1 MLPPGLPRPLVVGVS
16 LVCVLVLV
24 LATLRPTAE
33 EEEGLG
39 TRRAVTRRLQSI
51 TQYFDTYSHII
62 NLDTFISLSFTQGT
76 LILLYLCLLK
86 FNVPGFLIE
95 HHENSQI
102 VTIMMKKIFDIL
114 SRGKSKIFFYIS
126 RK

>member
-16 LVCVLVLV
+16 LVCVLVLG

-62 NLDTFISLSFTQGT
+62 NLDTFISLSFTQGIIHWYCIFVCSS
-76 LILLYLCLLK
+76 LMCQVFLLSTMRTRKL
-86 FNVPGFLIE
+86 
-95 HHENSQI
+95 SQ
-102 VTIMMKKIFDIL
+102 L
-114 SRGKSKIFFYIS
+114 
-126 RK
+126 

>member
-1 MLPPGLPRPLVVGVS
+1 MLPPALLRPLVVGVS

-33 EEEGLG
+33 EEGAG

-76 LILLYLCLLK
+76 LILYLCFLK